1 MFAFG
6 AKRTWRDRCLRI
18 DRSLMTQCRHV
29 RLGILQRKCRFRTP
43 FRQSDPE
50 TNIDGACDGKCA
62 LSAGRN
68 RQHNTRSSPR
78 DNPTLPR
85 LLQPV
90 CLPRS
95 VSASRSVR
103 SGTFQIGRSHMNR
116 WTVCLTAVF
125 ETLSPPSVFAQ
136 EGKVTVFAAASMKDA
151 LDEINAAFTKSTG
164 IKVDAS
170 YAGSQ
175 TLVQLIEEGSR
186 ADVLLSADINWMDYG
201 IQKKVI
207 KDDSCFFLLGNT
219 LVLIASKD
227 SKLGNV
233 TIKPGFDLAQLAGNG
248 LIAIGDVQAVPVGIY
263 AKEALEKL
271 GSWDAAAAKFTMTQD
286 VRAALALVTQGV
298 ASLGIVYA
306 SDAKVEPRVK
316 VIGTFPGDSH
326 RTIVYPVAATV
337 TAKLEADTYLS
348 YLRSTTA
355 VKAVFDKYGFIYL
368 RRRLAC

>member
-1 MFAFG
+1 MNR
-6 AKRTWRDRCLRI
+6 RT
-18 DRSLMTQCRHV
+18 
-29 RLGILQRKCRFRTP
+29 
-43 FRQSDPE
+43 
-50 TNIDGACDGKCA
+50 
-62 LSAGRN
+62 
-68 RQHNTRSSPR
+68 
-78 DNPTLPR
+78 
-85 LLQPV
+85 V
-90 CLPRS
+90 CL
-95 VSASRSVR
+95 
-103 SGTFQIGRSHMNR
+103 
-116 WTVCLTAVF
+116 CLTAVF
-125 ETLSPPSVFAQ
+125 GTLSPPSVFAQ

-175 TLVQLIEEGSR
+175 TLEQLIEEGSR
-186 ADVLLSADINWMDYG
+186 ADVFLSADTNWMDYG

-207 KDDSCFFLLGNT
+207 KDDSCFFLSGNT

-233 TIKPGFDLAQLAGNG
+233 TIKPGFNLAQLAGNG

-286 VRAALALVTQGV
+286 VRAALALVAQGV

-326 RTIVYPVAATV
+326 RAIIYPVAATV

-348 YLRSTTA
+348 YLRSTAATN
-355 VKAVFDKYGFIYL
+355 AVFDKYGFIYL
-368 RRRLAC
+368 WRRPAC

>member
-1 MFAFG
+1 M
-6 AKRTWRDRCLRI
+6 DRR
-18 DRSLMTQCRHV
+18 
-29 RLGILQRKCRFRTP
+29 
-43 FRQSDPE
+43 
-50 TNIDGACDGKCA
+50 
-62 LSAGRN
+62 
-68 RQHNTRSSPR
+68 
-78 DNPTLPR
+78 
-85 LLQPV
+85 
-90 CLPRS
+90 
-95 VSASRSVR
+95 
-103 SGTFQIGRSHMNR
+103 
-116 WTVCLTAVF
+116 TVCLTAVF
-125 ETLSPPSVFAQ
+125 LILSPPSVFAQ
-136 EGKVTVFAAASMKDA
+136 GGKVTVFAAASMKDA

-186 ADVLLSADINWMDYG
+186 ADVFLSANTNWMDYG

-233 TIKPGFDLAQLAGNG
+233 TIKPGFNLAQLAGNS
-248 LIAIGDVQAVPVGIY
+248 LIAIGDVQAAVPVGIY

-286 VRAALALVTQGV
+286 VRAAVALVARGV

-326 RTIVYPVAATV
+326 PAIVYPVAATI
-337 TAKLEADTYLS
+337 TARLEADTYLS
-348 YLRSTTA
+348 YLRSTA
-355 VKAVFDKYGFIYL
+355 VTKAVADKYGFIYL
-368 RRRLAC
+368 RRRIAC

>member
-1 MFAFG
+1 
-6 AKRTWRDRCLRI
+6 
-18 DRSLMTQCRHV
+18 
-29 RLGILQRKCRFRTP
+29 
-43 FRQSDPE
+43 
-50 TNIDGACDGKCA
+50 
-62 LSAGRN
+62 
-68 RQHNTRSSPR
+68 
-78 DNPTLPR
+78 
-85 LLQPV
+85 
-90 CLPRS
+90 
-95 VSASRSVR
+95 
-103 SGTFQIGRSHMNR
+103 MNR
-116 WTVCLTAVF
+116 RTVCLTAVF
-125 ETLSPPSVFAQ
+125 GALSPPSVFAQ

-186 ADVLLSADINWMDYG
+186 ADVFLSADTHWMDYG

-207 KDDSCFFLLGNT
+207 KDDSCFLLLGNT

-233 TIKPGFDLAQLAGNG
+233 TIKPGLNLAQLAGNG
-248 LIAIGDVQAVPVGIY
+248 LIAIGDVRAVPVGIY

-286 VRAALALVTQGV
+286 VRAALALVAQGV

-316 VIGTFPGDSH
+316 VIGTFPADSH
-326 RTIVYPVAATV
+326 QAIIYPVAATV

-348 YLRSTTA
+348 YLRSTA
-355 VKAVFDKYGFIYL
+355 DIKAVSDKYGFIYL
-368 RRRLAC
+368 WRRVAC

>member
-1 MFAFG
+1 MNR
-6 AKRTWRDRCLRI
+6 RT
-18 DRSLMTQCRHV
+18 
-29 RLGILQRKCRFRTP
+29 
-43 FRQSDPE
+43 
-50 TNIDGACDGKCA
+50 
-62 LSAGRN
+62 
-68 RQHNTRSSPR
+68 
-78 DNPTLPR
+78 
-85 LLQPV
+85 V
-90 CLPRS
+90 CL
-95 VSASRSVR
+95 
-103 SGTFQIGRSHMNR
+103 
-116 WTVCLTAVF
+116 CLTAVF
-125 ETLSPPSVFAQ
+125 GTLSPPSVFAQ

-186 ADVLLSADINWMDYG
+186 ADVFLSADTDWMDYG

-207 KDDSCFFLLGNT
+207 KDDSCFFLSGNT

-233 TIKPGFDLAQLAGNG
+233 TIKPGFNLAQLAGNG
-248 LIAIGDVQAVPVGIY
+248 LIAIGDVQVPVGIY

-286 VRAALALVTQGV
+286 VRAALALVAQGV

-306 SDAKVEPRVK
+306 TDAKVEPRVK

-326 RTIVYPVAATV
+326 RAIVYPVAATV

-348 YLRSTTA
+348 YLRSTAAT
-355 VKAVFDKYGFIYL
+355 KAVFDKYGFIYL
-368 RRRLAC
+368 WRRVAC

>member
-1 MFAFG
+1 MSRIIRFATIVLAFFAVFG
-6 AKRTWRDRCLRI
+6 AD
-18 DRSLMTQCRHV
+18 
-29 RLGILQRKCRFRTP
+29 F
-43 FRQSDPE
+43 
-50 TNIDGACDGKCA
+50 A
-62 LSAGRN
+62 AG
-68 RQHNTRSSPR
+68 
-78 DNPTLPR
+78 
-85 LLQPV
+85 
-90 CLPRS
+90 
-95 VSASRSVR
+95 
-103 SGTFQIGRSHMNR
+103 
-116 WTVCLTAVF
+116 
-125 ETLSPPSVFAQ
+125 Q
-136 EGKVTVFAAASMKDA
+136 EKSITIFAAASMKNA
-151 LDEINAAFTKSTG
+151 LDEINAVFTKSTG

-186 ADVLLSADINWMDYG
+186 ADVLLSADINWMDYS

-233 TIKPGFDLAQLAGNG
+233 TIKPGFNLAQLAGSG

-286 VRAALALVTQGV
+286 VRAALALVAQGV

-326 RTIVYPVAATV
+326 RTITYPVAATV

-348 YLRSTTA
+348 YLRSTPA
-355 VKAVFDKYGFIYL
+355 IKAVFDKYGFIYL

>member
-1 MFAFG
+1 
-6 AKRTWRDRCLRI
+6 
-18 DRSLMTQCRHV
+18 
-29 RLGILQRKCRFRTP
+29 
-43 FRQSDPE
+43 
-50 TNIDGACDGKCA
+50 
-62 LSAGRN
+62 
-68 RQHNTRSSPR
+68 
-78 DNPTLPR
+78 
-85 LLQPV
+85 
-90 CLPRS
+90 
-95 VSASRSVR
+95 
-103 SGTFQIGRSHMNR
+103 MNR

-125 ETLSPPSVFAQ
+125 GTLSPPSVFAQ

-186 ADVLLSADINWMDYG
+186 ADVFLSADTHWMDYG

-233 TIKPGFDLAQLAGNG
+233 TIKPGFNLAQLAGNG

-326 RTIVYPVAATV
+326 RTIIYPVAATV

-355 VKAVFDKYGFIYL
+355 IKAVFDKYGFIYL
-368 RRRLAC
+368 RWRLAC